1 MRPASDAPSKR
12 LTVVTRKRIRLV
24 PGHYPAAVILV
35 VAATERELTGI
46 HGVETL
52 CTGIGPVEAALATAF
67 ALQEGRPDAVLHIG
81 IAGSHTLQPPA
92 LVLGSEAIYCDVLD
106 AGSTMPRVERVR
118 PDEGLLAAARSA
130 LPDAHVLPIG
140 TSGRVGGTTGCDVEA
155 MEGFAVLRAAE
166 LAGVPAL
173 ELRSVSN
180 AVAEAD
186 RARWRFDEAFAALR
200 DAVARL
206 LPALA

>member
-1 MRPASDAPSKR
+1 
-12 LTVVTRKRIRLV
+12 
-24 PGHYPAAVILV
+24 VILV
-35 VAATERELTGI
+35 VAATERELAGLA
-46 HGVETL
+46 GAETL

-67 ALQEGRPDAVLHIG
+67 ALLERRPDSVLHIG

-106 AGSTMPRVERVR
+106 VNSTMPRVERVR
-118 PDEGLLAAARSA
+118 PDANLLAAARAA
-130 LPDAHVLPIG
+130 LPDAHVGPIG
-140 TSGRVGGTTGCDVEA
+140 TSGRVGGATGCDVEA

-173 ELRSVSN
+173 ELRAVSN
-180 AVAEAD
+180 AVDEPD
-186 RARWRFDEAFAALR
+186 RARWRFDDAFAALR
-200 DAVARL
+200 DAVTRV

>member
-1 MRPASDAPSKR
+1 MPRS
-12 LTVVTRKRIRLV
+12 
-24 PGHYPAAVILV
+24 
-35 VAATERELTGI
+35 EL
-46 HGVETL
+46 
-52 CTGIGPVEAALATAF
+52 
-67 ALQEGRPDAVLHIG
+67 
-81 IAGSHTLQPPA
+81 PPA
-92 LVLGSEAIYCDVLD
+92 LPPETRPVGQLIAEAL
-106 AGSTMPRVERVR
+106 RVYGG
-118 PDEGLLAAARSA
+118 DFWS
-130 LPDAHVLPIG
+130 VLPIG
-140 TSGRVGGTTGCDVEA
+140 TSGRVGGTAGCDVEA